1 MMFAHMS
8 VLVVEDDA
16 RSLLSITRLLQ
27 SLGVR
32 YKRNTTGAHVAEQVN
47 LMRPSLVLLNVDLPD
62 GDPYEICDH
71 IRHNPATADIPIVA
85 MGDNVE
91 RINSCSRCGS
101 QPCFFALVRKPLAY
115 KDLVGILNCLTAGSS
130 ASV

>member
-1 MMFAHMS
+1 MFADMS

-16 RSLLSITRLLQ
+16 RSLLSITRLLKG
-27 SLGVR
+27 LGLR
-32 YKRNTTGAHVAEQVN
+32 FKRNTTGAHVVEQVN

-71 IRHNPATADIPIVA
+71 IRQNPATADTPIVA
-85 MGDNVE
+85 MGDNVDH
-91 RINSCSRCGS
+91 IHGCSRCGDRM
-101 QPCFFALVRKPLAY
+101 CFFALVRKPLSQ
-115 KDLVGILNCLTAGSS
+115 KELIGILNCLVAGSS